1 MNRPHCDNL
10 PAGTKAAHA
19 RDLVM
24 LRFVLAA
31 TVALGTVGCVTTKAP
46 ELRVL
51 GVRES
56 LRHETVFVQV
66 TNPAKRPMRL
76 TKLEYTF
83 ASQGAT
89 LSEGEVPLWR
99 EVPAGAAVVVEVPLD
114 LDAAE
119 GAVTL
124 NGKLTTELDE
134 IVRIFPVTAQVKP
147 Q

>member
-1 MNRPHCDNL
+1 
-10 PAGTKAAHA
+10 
-19 RDLVM
+19 M
-24 LRFVLAA
+24 LRFVLTAA
-31 TVALGTVGCVTTKAP
+31 FAFGTIGCMSTSAP

-56 LRHETVFVQV
+56 LRHESVFVQV

-83 ASQGAT
+83 ASQGET
-89 LSEGEVPLWR
+89 LGEGEMPLSR

-114 LDAAE
+114 LDDIE

-124 NGKLTTELDE
+124 RGKLTTELDE
-134 IVRIFPVTAQVKP
+134 IVRIFSVSAQVKP
-147 Q
+147 H